1 MSASRKWLMPS
12 LIAVLAVLVVSTV
25 TMGRGNDRGAEADLA
40 ASLDDAQADWIGERV
55 FINECNARIRCLTS
69 WNVGEDFPS
78 LGIGHFI
85 WYRAGQQGRFTESFP
100 TLLSYYDDL
109 EVRVPAWLSDPDDRE
124 QPWPD
129 RDAFLADL
137 DGDRLSGLRA
147 FLDDTRDVQARFLI
161 RRLQHALPALEA
173 EAREPAAIRSL
184 FLEVAN
190 ASPPRG
196 LYALVDYVNF
206 KGEGI
211 SASERYRGEGWG
223 LLQVLEHMQGL
234 PPDQRVLARFSQAAE
249 AVLVRRV
256 ANAPP
261 ERGED
266 RWMAGWRNRVATYR
280 PAGER

>member
-1 MSASRKWLMPS
+1 MSTSHKRLMLS
-12 LIAVLAVLVVSTV
+12 LVALLAVLIV
-25 TMGRGNDRGAEADLA
+25 TMGRGDDRRAEADLA
-40 ASLDDAQADWIGERV
+40 ASLDEVQADWIGERI

-69 WNVGEDFPS
+69 WNIGEDFPS

-100 TLLSYYDDL
+100 ALLSYYDEL
-109 EVRVPAWLSDPDDRE
+109 EVRVPAWLANPDGRE

-129 RDAFLADL
+129 RDAFLAAR
-137 DGDRLSGLRA
+137 DGDRLSGLRE

-161 RRLQHALPALEA
+161 RRLQNALPALEA
-173 EAREPAAIRSL
+173 EAPEPDAIRSL

-190 ASPPRG
+190 SSPPHG

-234 PPDQRVLARFSQAAE
+234 PSDQRVLVRFSQAAE
-249 AVLVRRV
+249 AVLLRRV

-261 ERGED
+261 ERQED

-280 PAGER
+280 PTGAQ